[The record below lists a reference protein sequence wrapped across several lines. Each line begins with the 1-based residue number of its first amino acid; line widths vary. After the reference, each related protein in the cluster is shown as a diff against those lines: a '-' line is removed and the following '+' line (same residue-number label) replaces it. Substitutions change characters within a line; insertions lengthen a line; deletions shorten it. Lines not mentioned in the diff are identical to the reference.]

1 MTSPSPAPLSDAEK
15 AAAQALFRLSETGG
29 GYHAEHWTIE
39 DFADEA
45 RAVVAAVRG
54 PLLHEAADRMLQHA
68 TDAEDHDASD
78 SAVYT
83 FMVAADRLRDWA
95 RHPLSLPASKETDR

>member
-1 MTSPSPAPLSDAEK
+1 MSSQPPLSPAEL
-15 AAAQALFRLSETGG
+15 AAAEALRRHF
-29 GYHAEHWTIE
+29 AENNTLGIE
-39 DFADEA
+39 SLNPDDFAEEA

-68 TDAEDHDASD
+68 TEAENHDATE

-95 RHPLSLPASKETDR
+95 CRPLSRPTSEETTQ

>member
-1 MTSPSPAPLSDAEK
+1 MSTQPLTPVEQIAE
-15 AAAQALFRLSETGG
+15 ATMLRHLTGVSIPD
-29 GYHAEHWTIE
+29 WTE
-39 DFADEA
+39 AA

-68 TDAEDHDASD
+68 TDAENHDASD
-78 SAVYT
+78 GAVYT

-95 RHPLSLPASKETDR
+95 CRPLSYPTSEEH

>member
-1 MTSPSPAPLSDAEK
+1 MTAPLSPAELI
-15 AAAQALFRLSETGG
+15 AAEALAGPHQHTGLCNQLC
-29 GYHAEHWTIE
+29 HATR
-39 DFADEA
+39 A

-68 TDAEDHDASD
+68 TDAENHDATE

-95 RHPLSLPASKETDR
+95 CHPLSLPASKETPDAR